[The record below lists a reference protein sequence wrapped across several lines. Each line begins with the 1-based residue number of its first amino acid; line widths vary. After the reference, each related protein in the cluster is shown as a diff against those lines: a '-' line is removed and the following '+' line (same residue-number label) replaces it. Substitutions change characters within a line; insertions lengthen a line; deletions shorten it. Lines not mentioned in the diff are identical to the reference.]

1 MSEYHI
7 PALLAETLQGLN
19 IDPNGTYV
27 DLTFGGGG
35 HSAAILERLGEGGRL
50 FSFDQDSDARENA
63 LDDPRFTFVHSN
75 FRFVRSQLRY
85 LGVDKVNGILADLG
99 VSFHHFDVA
108 ERGFSFRFDAPLDM
122 RMNQQSAFSAFDVI
136 NSYSHEQLLSIFR
149 EYGEL
154 QNPHK
159 IASAVGRAR
168 DNAPINT
175 TFELLE
181 AIKCVTPP
189 KDESK
194 FYAKLFQAIRIEVNR
209 EMEVLKMMLEGG
221 AKILDSGGVFAVIT
235 YHSLEDRLV
244 KNYFKSGNFEGKI
257 VTDFYGNTNCI
268 FGKASKMIV
277 ASGEELERNP
287 RSRSAKLRLV
297 VKR

>member
-1 MSEYHI
+1 MSQYHI
-7 PALLAETLQGLN
+7 PALLEETLQGLSIN
-19 IDPNGTYV
+19 PSGIYV

-35 HSAAILERLGEGGRL
+35 HSAAILERLGEKGRL
-50 FSFDQDSDARENA
+50 FSFDQDADAKQNA

-75 FRFVRSQLRY
+75 FRFVRSQMRY
-85 LGVDKVNGILADLG
+85 LGVNKVDGILADLG

-122 RMNQQSAFSAFDVI
+122 RMNQQSAFSAFNVI
-136 NSYSHEQLLSIFR
+136 NSYSHDQLLSIFR

-159 IASAVGRAR
+159 IASAIGRAR

-181 AIKCVTPP
+181 AVKCVTPP

-194 FYAKLFQAIRIEVNR
+194 FYAKMFQAIRIEVNR

-221 AKILDSGGVFAVIT
+221 ANVLASGGVFAVIT

-244 KNYFKSGNFEGKI
+244 KNFFKSGNFEGK
-257 VTDFYGNTNCI
+257 VETDFYGRSSCI
-268 FGKASKMIV
+268 FDKASKLIV
-277 ASGEELERNP
+277 ASDDELERNP

>member
-7 PALLAETLQGLN
+7 PALLDETLNGLN
-19 IDPNGTYV
+19 IDPSGIYV

-35 HSAAILERLGEGGRL
+35 HSAAILARLCEKGRL
-50 FSFDQDSDARENA
+50 YSFDQDADAMQNA
-63 LDDPRFTFVHSN
+63 LDDKRFTFVHSN

-85 LGVDKVNGILADLG
+85 LGVEKVNGILADLG
-99 VSFHHFDVA
+99 VSFHHFDDP

-136 NSYSHEQLLSIFR
+136 NNYPHEQLLAIFR
-149 EYGEL
+149 DYGEL

-168 DNAPINT
+168 DIAPIKT
-175 TFELLE
+175 TFELLD
-181 AIKCVTPP
+181 AIRCVTPQ

-194 FYAKLFQAIRIEVNR
+194 FYAKLFQSIRIEVNR

-221 AKILDSGGVFAVIT
+221 AKVLSRGGVFAVIT

-257 VTDFYGNTNCI
+257 VTDIYGNGNCI
-268 FGKASKMIV
+268 FDKASKLIV
-277 ASGEELERNP
+277 ASDEELERNP